1 MADKEYLGL
10 WIPKG
15 ILACKK
21 LKHVEKL
28 VLAAAINLTDGL
40 RMSDKKLADQLG
52 VSESSIRGIL
62 RSMLDKGFLVKVG
75 THKTRKFLPT
85 AQGYALTDDA
95 NCATLRTQPRKATH
109 LTAQGCAHKEK
120 RNKNENK
127 EAEVVEF
134 KAATPRTEEPQY
146 ELDPETRRA
155 NHQHN
160 YEMAIACGLIKA
172 K

>member
-109 LTAQGCAHKEK
+109 LTAQGCAQKEK
-120 RNKNENK
+120 KQNENK
-127 EAEVVEF
+127 EADVVEL
-134 KAATPRTEEPQY
+134 KEASPQTTYNDY
-146 ELDPETRRA
+146 ELDPDKRRA

-160 YEMAIACGLIKA
+160 MEMAIACGLIKA

>member
-1 MADKEYLGL
+1 MSNKEYLGL

-15 ILACKK
+15 ILACKN

-28 VLAAAINLTDGL
+28 VLAAAINFSDGL

-75 THKTRKFLPT
+75 THKNRKFLPT
-85 AQGYALTDDA
+85 AQGYALTGDS
-95 NCATLRTQPRKATH
+95 NCATLRNQPRKVTH
-109 LTAQGCAHKEK
+109 LTAQGCAQKEK

-127 EAEVVEF
+127 EAKVVEL
-134 KAATPRTEEPQY
+134 KAATPRTEKPHY
-146 ELDPETRRA
+146 ELDPEKRRA
-155 NHQHN
+155 NHQRN
-160 YEMAIACGLIKA
+160 MERAIACGLIKA